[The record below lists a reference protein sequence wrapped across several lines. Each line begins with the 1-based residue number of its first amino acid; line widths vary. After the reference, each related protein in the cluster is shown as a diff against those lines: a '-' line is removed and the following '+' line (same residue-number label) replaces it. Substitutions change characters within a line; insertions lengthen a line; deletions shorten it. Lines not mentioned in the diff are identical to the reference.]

1 MKLSIII
8 PVYNVERY
16 LSECFDSVKSFSFDY
31 ELIIVND
38 GSTDTSLDII
48 NGFASEFK
56 GTLQII
62 NKKNGGLSSARNA
75 GMNVA
80 SGDYFCFL
88 DSDDYL
94 DAQKFE
100 ALVTETFNDG
110 VEMACG
116 DYRYLEN
123 SNFKKSETYKLRNK
137 IQKRVSGIVCGLDY
151 AEVYF
156 DYKHNFIN
164 AEACF
169 ILFKSE
175 FLRQH
180 NLLFKE
186 GIYHEDTLFTLQCF
200 LYAKSAKYYNYD
212 FYVYR
217 MSDNSIMRTSDIEKV
232 RKKLIDKQNIAL
244 ELFNLKKN
252 HNISKYFL
260 DTIILDLL
268 LFSSMQRKV
277 KIRETEEVLRRCSK
291 RTLKTKLRILVYR
304 ILSLSYAKCES

>member
-16 LSECFDSVKSFSFDY
+16 LAECLDSVKSFSFDY

-38 GSTDTSLDII
+38 GSTDSSLDII
-48 NGFASEFK
+48 NTFASNFN
-56 GTLQII
+56 GDLQII

-94 DAQKFE
+94 DVQKFE
-100 ALVTETFNDG
+100 DFVKATFYDG

-116 DYRYLEN
+116 DYRYLKN
-123 SNFKKSETYKLRNK
+123 GYFRKSESYILRK
-137 IQKRVSGIVCGLDY
+137 TIQKKVPGILSGVDY
-151 AEVYF
+151 AEAYF

-164 AEACF
+164 TEACF

-180 NLLFKE
+180 KLLFKE

-200 LYAKSAKYYNYD
+200 LFAKSVKYYNYD

-217 MSDNSIMRTSDIEKV
+217 MSDNSIMRTSDINKV
-232 RKKLIDKQNIAL
+232 QKKLIDKQNIAL
-244 ELFNLKKN
+244 ELFYYKKI
-252 HNISKYFL
+252 HNISKYFI

-277 KIRETEEVLRRCSK
+277 KIREMEEVLRRCSK
-291 RTLKTKLRILVYR
+291 RTIKTNLRILVYR
-304 ILSLSYAKCES
+304 IFSLSYAKF